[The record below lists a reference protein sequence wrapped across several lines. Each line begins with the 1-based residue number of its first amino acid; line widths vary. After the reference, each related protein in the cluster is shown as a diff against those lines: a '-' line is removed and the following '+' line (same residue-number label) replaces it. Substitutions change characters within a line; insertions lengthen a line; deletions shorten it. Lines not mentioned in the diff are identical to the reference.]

1 MKRLDIRRVCGALL
15 ALLLAAACLPLTRS
29 YAAPVSD
36 AIHIASEAD
45 LADLAQQC
53 ALDTW
58 SRGKT
63 VILDSDLSLEDGS
76 FLPIPSFGGVFD
88 GQGHAIRGIRISGSL
103 SPAGLFGVVQE
114 GGVICDLRAEGAVT
128 PEGDARN
135 AGGIAGENRGTIED
149 CSFTGTVSGKA
160 NIGGI
165 AGANMAAGSI
175 LHCQASGAAAG
186 EVMTGGI
193 AGYNEGLV
201 ASCENSAFV
210 NVASTDP
217 RIDLDDLTQALTMDL
232 SALSRLNA
240 GTSVT
245 DTGGIAGYSAGT
257 ISDCV
262 NHGAVGYQHIGYNTG
277 GIAGRSCG
285 QLRQCANDGAVCGRK
300 DVGGIVGQ
308 IEPYIRMD
316 DTDYLSEMN
325 RQLYELRQLTDQAVN
340 DAQDGS
346 GDISGQLSDM
356 NDYLRDNVS
365 DPGDLAAVIHG
376 FGQRLDDL
384 NSAASGSADAVAE
397 DLRAVNEQFNRLS
410 NTMLAALS
418 AASDPS
424 SIISDTSEVNVDSV
438 TLGKTS
444 DCRSSG
450 TVDGDS
456 NTGGIAGS
464 MAVEYGLDPEDD
476 VSADLSGS
484 YRRQYEY
491 KAIVQRCVNT
501 GAVTAKRSNV
511 GGIAGRMD
519 LGFITGCESYGS
531 IDSESGSY
539 VGGIAGIT
547 AATVRSSYAKCAL
560 SGKQYVGG
568 IVGAGTAEKSDGG
581 ASTVADCWSLVD
593 ITACQQY
600 EGAVSG
606 SDAGTFERNYFVSD
620 TLAGINRQSFGGR
633 AEPAAF
639 AAMVENAAVPDGMKR
654 FTLSF
659 VVDGTVV
666 SSRSFDY
673 GDSFDSGVFPALP
686 AREGTYAHWDRSDLR
701 ELRFDTVVTA
711 VYDAYM
717 PALASQQ
724 SREDGRSVILAEGLF
739 NDDNSL
745 IATAR
750 ELTPEA
756 FHITEGGALA
766 GWWAYWREGSL
777 PPAAVNRQ
785 VLEQWQVSL
794 PDDGQDRHTLRYLP
808 PEGAAGLKLYIND
821 GSGWQEADCGSVGS
835 YMTFAVAGRSPMFA
849 AVTSTPV
856 WWIAAAAA
864 GLCAAVVLT
873 VLLLRLR
880 RRKKA
885 ARAALPETAEVPA
898 AAMDGAEVPEPEAAA
913 ASGGKPSPSQP
924 KKRRWWIPVSI
935 AAGIAAA
942 MAVILTVT
950 GLGSGL
956 RACRLLTTALRAEP
970 GAMTVHVDSGS
981 ASYRADVYREKVD
994 GTAVTTVTWEGVSV
1008 YCVNGTV
1015 YLENGRAFRQEGALS
1030 PSQAAA
1036 LFRKAHVDY
1045 EKADDGGVYTMTLDE
1060 TATAGLLALLPE
1072 GAVDTA
1078 GISTLTMAL
1087 TTEDGCA
1094 VSLALTA
1101 GPEEDALSIWVDFL
1115 PADTADAP
1123 AVPQAVTAAIADGGK
1138 PEETLPSGDALR
1150 LLRAWASL
1158 RKSDVLAA
1166 DLTLTADC
1174 GPLVLRDTVQYD
1186 RRTVN
1191 GQDFSCVRRGGL
1203 TLYFSGDK
1211 LCDAE
1216 GCALTVGDHTTEQ
1229 SQLVELAYQL
1239 VLSGNAACTRS
1250 DKSDVYT
1257 LTLDE
1262 AGAADFAAAIA
1273 PDIQSQ
1279 HASLTGGEVV
1289 LEVRNGYLR
1298 SIRVTCMGTVR
1309 VAMLEAD
1316 ASLGAE
1322 ITFVQRNYPFPQK
1335 VLTALQ

>member
-58 SRGKT
+58 SQGKT

-88 GQGHAIRGIRISGSL
+88 GQGHAIRGICISGSL

-114 GGVICDLRAEGAVT
+114 GSVIRDLRAEGAVT

-186 EVMTGGI
+186 EAMTGGI
-193 AGYNEGLV
+193 AGYNEGLL

-277 GIAGRSCG
+277 GIVGRSCG

-397 DLRAVNEQFNRLS
+397 DLCAVNEQFNRLS

-547 AATVRSSYAKCAL
+547 AATVRSNYAKCAL

-639 AAMVENAAVPDGMKR
+639 AAMAENAAVPDGMKR

-673 GDSFDSGVFPALP
+673 GDSFDNGVFPALP

-750 ELTPEA
+750 ELTPEV

-766 GWWAYWREGSL
+766 GWWAYWWEGSL

-808 PEGAAGLKLYIND
+808 PEGAAGLKLYVND

-873 VLLLRLR
+873 LLLLRLR

-970 GAMTVHVDSGS
+970 GAMAVHVDSGS

-1015 YLENGRAFRQEGALS
+1015 YLENGRAFRQEGAPS

-1138 PEETLPSGDALR
+1138 PEETLPTGDALR

-1216 GCALTVGDHTTEQ
+1216 GCALTVGDHATEQ

-1309 VAMLEAD
+1309 AAMLEAD

>member
-114 GGVICDLRAEGAVT
+114 GGVIRDLRAEGAVT

-186 EVMTGGI
+186 ETMTGGI

-444 DCRSSG
+444 DCRNSG

-501 GAVTAKRSNV
+501 GAVTAKRSNA

-620 TLAGINRQSFGGR
+620 TLAGINRQSYGGR

-639 AAMVENAAVPDGMKR
+639 AAMAENAAVPDGMKR

-739 NDDNSL
+739 SDDNSL

-766 GWWAYWREGSL
+766 GWWAYWWEGSL

-808 PEGAAGLKLYIND
+808 PEGAAGLKLYVND

-835 YMTFAVAGRSPMFA
+835 YMTFAAAGRSPMFA
-849 AVTSTPV
+849 AVTTTPV

-885 ARAALPETAEVPA
+885 ARAALPETAEAPA
-898 AAMDGAEVPEPEAAA
+898 AAPKKAEVPEPEAAA

-1101 GPEEDALSIWVDFL
+1101 GPEEDALSIRVDFL

-1123 AVPQAVTAAIADGGK
+1123 AVPQAVTDAIADGGK
-1138 PEETLPSGDALR
+1138 PEETLPTGDALR

-1191 GQDFSCVRRGGL
+1191 GQDFSCVRRGEL

-1216 GCALTVGDHTTEQ
+1216 GRALTVGDRATEQ

-1257 LTLDE
+1257 LTLDG

-1298 SIRVTCMGTVR
+1298 SVRVTCMGTVR

>member
-1 MKRLDIRRVCGALL
+1 MIKMKKLDIRRVCGVLL

-29 YAAPVSD
+29 YAAQTSD
-36 AIHIASEAD
+36 VIHIASEAD
-45 LADLAQQC
+45 LAELARQC

-58 SRGKT
+58 SRGRT
-63 VILDSDLSLEDGS
+63 VVLDNDLALEDGS

-103 SPAGLFGVVQE
+103 SPAGLFGVVQT
-114 GGVICDLRAEGAVT
+114 GGVVRDLRAEGAVT

-135 AGGIAGENRGTIED
+135 VGGIAGENRGTIED
-149 CSFTGTVSGKA
+149 CSFTGTVSGKT
-160 NIGGI
+160 NVGGI

-175 LHCQASGAAAG
+175 LHCQADGAAAG

-193 AGYNEGLV
+193 VGYNEGLA
-201 ASCENSAFV
+201 ASCENNAFV
-210 NVASTDP
+210 NVESTDP

-257 ISDCV
+257 IADCV

-277 GIAGRSCG
+277 GIVGRSCG

-300 DVGGIVGQ
+300 DVGGIAGQ
-308 IEPYIRMD
+308 IEPYIRVD

-325 RQLYELRQLTDQAVN
+325 RQLYELRRLTDQAVS

-346 GDISGQLSDM
+346 GDISGQLGDM

-365 DPGDLAAVIHG
+365 DPGDLAAIIHG

-384 NSAASGSADAVAE
+384 NSTASGSADAVAE

-424 SIISDTSEVNVDSV
+424 SLVSDTSEVNVDSV

-444 DCRSSG
+444 DCRNSG

-519 LGFITGCESYGS
+519 LGFITGCESYGG
-531 IDSESGSY
+531 IDSENGSY

-620 TLAGINRQSFGGR
+620 TLAGINRQSYGGR

-639 AAMVENAAVPDGMKR
+639 AVMAENAAVPDSMKR

-659 VVDGTVV
+659 VEDGAVI

-673 GDSFDSGVFPALP
+673 GDSFDSSVFPALP
-686 AREGTYAHWDRSDLR
+686 VREGSYAHWDRSDLR
-701 ELRFDTVVTA
+701 DLRFDTVVTA

-717 PALASQQ
+717 PALACQQ

-739 NDDNSL
+739 SDDNSL
-745 IATAR
+745 IATAH

-756 FHITEGGALA
+756 FHITEGGVLA

-794 PDDGQDRHTLRYLP
+794 PDDGQTRHTLRYLP
-808 PEGAAGLKLYIND
+808 PEGAAHLTIYVNN

-835 YMTFAVAGRSPMFA
+835 YLTFTVEGRSPMFA

-856 WWIAAAAA
+856 WWMAAAAA

-873 VLLLRLR
+873 VVLLRLR

-885 ARAALPETAEVPA
+885 AKAALPEAADAPA
-898 AAMDGAEVPEPEAAA
+898 PEGAGT
-913 ASGGKPSPSQP
+913 ASGESAPSQP
-924 KKRRWWIPVSI
+924 KKRRWWIPVSM

-942 MAVILTVT
+942 MAVILTTT

-956 RACRLLTTALRAEP
+956 RACSMLTTALRAEP
-970 GAMTVHVDSGS
+970 AAMTVRVDSGS
-981 ASYRADVYREKVD
+981 GAYKADVYRVKAG
-994 GTAVTTVTWEGVSV
+994 GTTVTTVTWEGVSV

-1015 YLENGRAFRQEGALS
+1015 YLENGRAFRQEDALS

-1036 LFRKAHVDY
+1036 LFRKARVDF
-1045 EKADDGGVYTMTLDE
+1045 EKTDEGGIYTMTLDE
-1060 TATAGLLALLPE
+1060 DTAAGLLALLPE
-1072 GAVDTA
+1072 GAADTA
-1078 GISTLTMAL
+1078 DVSTLTMIL
-1087 TTEDGCA
+1087 TTEDGRA

-1101 GPEEDALSIWVDFL
+1101 GSEEDALSIRVDFL
-1115 PADTADAP
+1115 PADVSEAP
-1123 AVPQAVTAAIADGGK
+1123 AVPQAVTDAIAEGGK
-1138 PEETLPSGDALR
+1138 PEGTLPTGDTLR

-1216 GCALTVGDHTTEQ
+1216 GHALTVGDSATEQ
-1229 SQLVELAYQL
+1229 PQLIELAYQL
-1239 VLSGNAACTRS
+1239 VLSGDAACTRS
-1250 DKSDVYT
+1250 GETDIYT
-1257 LTLDE
+1257 LKLDE

-1279 HASLTGGEVV
+1279 HAALTGGELV
-1289 LEVRNGYLR
+1289 LEVRSGYLR

-1322 ITFVQRNYPFPQK
+1322 IALVQRNYPFPQK

>member
-114 GGVICDLRAEGAVT
+114 GGVIRDLRAEGAVT

-186 EVMTGGI
+186 EAMTGGI

-277 GIAGRSCG
+277 GITGRSCG

-444 DCRSSG
+444 DCRNSG

-501 GAVTAKRSNV
+501 GAVTAKRSNA

-620 TLAGINRQSFGGR
+620 TLAGINRQSYGGR

-639 AAMVENAAVPDGMKR
+639 AAMEENAAVPDGMKR

-673 GDSFDSGVFPALP
+673 GDSFDSGMFPVLP

-717 PALASQQ
+717 PALSSQQ

-739 NDDNSL
+739 SGDNSL

-766 GWWAYWREGSL
+766 GWWAYWWEGSL

-808 PEGAAGLKLYIND
+808 PEGAAGLKLYVND

-835 YMTFAVAGRSPMFA
+835 YMTFAAAGRSPMFA

-885 ARAALPETAEVPA
+885 ARAALPETVEAPA
-898 AAMDGAEVPEPEAAA
+898 AEPKKAEVPEPEAAA

-942 MAVILTVT
+942 MAVILTLT

-1123 AVPQAVTAAIADGGK
+1123 AVPQAVTDAIADGGK
-1138 PEETLPSGDALR
+1138 PEEALPTWDALR

-1216 GCALTVGDHTTEQ
+1216 GRALTVGDRATEQ

-1298 SIRVTCMGTVR
+1298 SVRVTCMGTVR

>member
-103 SPAGLFGVVQE
+103 SPAGLFGVVQA
-114 GGVICDLRAEGAVT
+114 GGVVRDLRAEGAVT

-149 CSFTGTVSGKA
+149 CSFTGTVSGKT
-160 NIGGI
+160 NVGGI

-175 LHCQASGAAAG
+175 LHCQADGAAAG

-193 AGYNEGLV
+193 VGYNEGLA
-201 ASCENSAFV
+201 ASCENNAFV
-210 NVASTDP
+210 NVESTDP

-257 ISDCV
+257 IADCV

-277 GIAGRSCG
+277 GITGRSCG

-444 DCRSSG
+444 DCRNSG

-501 GAVTAKRSNV
+501 GAVTAKRSNA

-620 TLAGINRQSFGGR
+620 TLAGINRQSYGGR

-639 AAMVENAAVPDGMKR
+639 AAMEENAAVPDGMKR

-673 GDSFDSGVFPALP
+673 GDSFDSGMFPVLP

-739 NDDNSL
+739 SDDNSL

-766 GWWAYWREGSL
+766 GWWAYWWEGSL

-808 PEGAAGLKLYIND
+808 PEGAAGLKLYVND

-835 YMTFAVAGRSPMFA
+835 YMTFAAAGRSPMFA

-885 ARAALPETAEVPA
+885 ARAALPETVEAPA
-898 AAMDGAEVPEPEAAA
+898 AEPKKAEVPEPEAAA

-942 MAVILTVT
+942 MAVILTLT

-1123 AVPQAVTAAIADGGK
+1123 AVPQAVTDAIADGGK
-1138 PEETLPSGDALR
+1138 PEEALPTWDALR

-1216 GCALTVGDHTTEQ
+1216 GRALTVGDRATEQ

-1298 SIRVTCMGTVR
+1298 SVRVTCMGTVR

>member
-1 MKRLDIRRVCGALL
+1 MTEMKRLDIRRVCGALL

-29 YAAPVSD
+29 YAAPASD
-36 AIHIASEAD
+36 VIHIASNDD
-45 LADLAQQC
+45 LAELAQRC

-58 SRGKT
+58 SQGKT
-63 VILDSDLSLEDGS
+63 VVLDSDLSLEGGS

-88 GQGHAIRGIRISGSL
+88 GQGHAIRGISISGSL

-114 GGVICDLRAEGAVT
+114 GGVVRDLRAEGAVT
-128 PEGDARN
+128 PDGDARN
-135 AGGIAGENRGTIED
+135 AGGLVGENRGTIEN

-165 AGANMAAGSI
+165 AGANLVAGSI
-175 LHCQASGAAAG
+175 LNCQVDGAAAG

-193 AGYNEGLV
+193 TGYNEGLV
-201 ASCENSAFV
+201 ASCENNAFV

-217 RIDLDDLTQALTMDL
+217 RIDLDGLTQALTMDL
-232 SALSRLNA
+232 STLSRLNA

-257 ISDCV
+257 VSDCV

-277 GIAGRSCG
+277 GIVGRSCG

-300 DVGGIVGQ
+300 DVGGIAGQ
-308 IEPYIRMD
+308 IEPYIRID
-316 DTDYLSEMN
+316 GSDYLSELN
-325 RQLYELRQLTDQAVN
+325 RQLYELRRLTDQAVN

-346 GDISGQLSDM
+346 GDVSGQLSDL
-356 NDYLRDNVS
+356 NDYLRDSVS
-365 DPGDLAAVIHG
+365 DPNDLAAIIHG

-384 NSAASGSADAVAE
+384 NGTASGSADTVAE

-410 NTMLAALS
+410 NTMLAAIS

-424 SIISDTSEVNVDSV
+424 AIISDTSEVNVDSV

-456 NTGGIAGS
+456 NTGGIVGS

-484 YRRQYEY
+484 YRQQYEY

-501 GAVTAKRSNV
+501 GTVTAKRSNV
-511 GGIAGRMD
+511 GGITGRMD

-531 IDSESGSY
+531 ISSENGSY

-547 AATVRSSYAKCAL
+547 AAAVRSSYAKCTL
-560 SGKQYVGG
+560 SGKRYVGG

-581 ASTVADCWSLVD
+581 ASTVADCWSLVN

-620 TLAGINRQSFGGR
+620 TLAGINRQSYGGR

-639 AAMVENAAVPDGMKR
+639 AVMVENAAVPDGMKR

-659 VVDGTVV
+659 VVDGTVI

-673 GDSFDSGVFPALP
+673 GGSFDSSVFPALP
-686 AREGTYAHWDRSDLR
+686 VREGTYAHWDRSDLR
-701 ELRFDTVVTA
+701 DLRFDTVVTA

-717 PALASQQ
+717 PALSSQQ

-739 NDDNSL
+739 SDDNSL

-750 ELTPEA
+750 ELTPES
-756 FHITEGGALA
+756 FHITEGGVLA
-766 GWWAYWREGSL
+766 GWWAYWREGRL

-794 PDDGQDRHTLRYLP
+794 PDDGQARHILLYLP
-808 PEGAAGLKLYIND
+808 PVGTSHLKLYVND

-835 YMTFAVAGRSPMFA
+835 YMTFAVEGRSPMFA

-885 ARAALPETAEVPA
+885 VRAALPETAEVSA
-898 AAMDGAEVPEPEAAA
+898 AEPKKAEAAGA
-913 ASGGKPSPSQP
+913 APGEETSPPQP
-924 KKRRWWIPVSI
+924 KKRRWWIPVSM

-950 GLGSGL
+950 GLGSSL
-956 RACRLLTTALRAEP
+956 RACRLLTAALRAEP
-970 GAMTVHVDSGS
+970 SAMTVHVDSGS
-981 ASYRADVYREKVD
+981 ASYKADVYRAKVN

-1008 YCVNGTV
+1008 YCVNDTV
-1015 YLENGRAFRQEGALS
+1015 YLENGRAFRQESALS
-1030 PSQAAA
+1030 PSQAAS
-1036 LFRKAHVDY
+1036 LFRKAHVDR
-1045 EKADDGGVYTMTLDE
+1045 EKADNGSIYAMTLDE
-1060 TATAGLLALLPE
+1060 TATAGLFALLPE
-1072 GAVDTA
+1072 GTVDTT
-1078 GISTLTMAL
+1078 GISTLTMTL
-1087 TTEDGCA
+1087 TVEDGRA
-1094 VSLALTA
+1094 VSLALTSGQA
-1101 GPEEDALSIWVDFL
+1101 EDALSIRVDFL
-1115 PADTADAP
+1115 PADAAEAP
-1123 AVPQAVTAAIADGGK
+1123 AVPQAVTDAIAGGSK
-1138 PEETLPSGDALR
+1138 PEETLPTGDALR

-1166 DLTLTADC
+1166 DLTLTSDC

-1211 LCDAE
+1211 LCDAD
-1216 GCALTVGDHTTEQ
+1216 GHALTVGDSAMEQ

-1250 DKSDVYT
+1250 DKADVYT

-1273 PDIQSQ
+1273 PDVQSQ
-1279 HASLTGGEVV
+1279 HVTLTGGEVV

-1322 ITFVQRNYPFPQK
+1322 ITFAQRNYPFPQK

>member
-29 YAAPVSD
+29 YAAQASD

-58 SRGKT
+58 SQGKT

-114 GGVICDLRAEGAVT
+114 GGVIRDLRAEGAVT

-444 DCRSSG
+444 DCRNSG

-639 AAMVENAAVPDGMKR
+639 AAMAENAAVPDGMKR

-666 SSRSFDY
+666 SSRNFDY

-724 SREDGRSVILAEGLF
+724 SREDGRSVILAEGRF

-766 GWWAYWREGSL
+766 GWWAYWWEGSL

-808 PEGAAGLKLYIND
+808 PEGAAGLKLYVND

-873 VLLLRLR
+873 LLLLRLR

-1138 PEETLPSGDALR
+1138 PEETLPTGDALR

-1216 GCALTVGDHTTEQ
+1216 GCALTVGDHATEQ

-1335 VLTALQ
+1335 VLPALQ